1 MPHPSSPEGTAEFDG
16 SQASAPV
23 PNLVSGFSRPFGTG
37 DLSAAAPRLKA
48 WAIFEPPS
56 GRQLTNRDCW
66 NRSISGS
73 RQLEYRHGV
82 QRGLG
87 NERADFD
94 ELRDFRAV
102 RAAFG

>member
-66 NRSISGS
+66 NRSNSGI
-73 RQLEYRHGV
+73 RQLEDCHGV
-82 QRGLG
+82 QLCFRD
-87 NERADFD
+87 ERTDFD
-94 ELRDFRAV
+94 ELGDLAPV
-102 RAAFG
+102 RAAF